1 MCNIEISLLTL
12 EIDDASGKTYLLLTN
27 FDRKLTGEK
36 RKKLNLNMETNISY
50 QLVFVFDNFC
60 EVLSTKHE
68 NMRFAK
74 LNNPI

>member
-36 RKKLNLNMETNISY
+36 EKKNEFKYGDKYFLSISVCFR
-50 QLVFVFDNFC
+50 QIL
-60 EVLSTKHE
+60 
-68 NMRFAK
+68 
-74 LNNPI
+74 